1 MSIRRAK
8 HTISIKAYNV
18 DKNQNVHQES
28 QAYNVDRNPFIVE
41 RRGYR
46 DPDDPR

>member
-1 MSIRRAK
+1 M
-8 HTISIKAYNV
+8 SIKAYNV

>member
-1 MSIRRAK
+1 MWIEILRIQIENTK
-8 HTISIKAYNV
+8 
-18 DKNQNVHQES
+18 QNKKTNIQES

-46 DPDDPR
+46 DLDRFPA